1 MTINLDPIKMKL
13 LITAI
18 CFSFSA
24 LIYAQDDKKDVLF
37 TVDGEPVMTAEFERV
52 YNKNLDLVKDE
63 SQKDIDAYLELF
75 VNYKLKVKDAK
86 RLGLDEDAQYV
97 KEFNNY
103 KNQLSKNYMT
113 DNKVTD
119 KLVKEAYER
128 ISNDV
133 KASHILIMLDENE
146 TDTTEVYKRLLDLRT
161 RVLAE
166 GFEAVQK
173 EVHDRETVF
182 AEDLGWF
189 SGFKMVY
196 PFETE
201 AYNTE
206 VGEVSMPFRSKFG
219 FHIVK
224 VLDKRKSLGEVTVA
238 HIMIAKKQQDST
250 IDPEARIKQIYGKL
264 EQGEK
269 FESLAKQ
276 FSDDNS
282 SSTKGGE
289 LAPFSGG
296 QLSSKAFEDVAF
308 SLNQK
313 NDISE
318 PFESEFGWHIIKLID
333 KKEMQSF
340 EEMKSELE
348 SRVKRDSRSQLISSA
363 MAKKLKTEYE
373 IKDNPEALTYFS
385 STINTDFFN
394 RAWTIPEK
402 MQGEKILFKIK
413 DEAFTYQVFAE
424 YLLSAQRNYVNKPL
438 KSEVVI
444 SKEYDAFLERKM
456 LQYKEEHLEAEND
469 DFAHVLQE
477 YRDGLLLF
485 DLMEQEIWNKAT
497 KDTLGLQAF
506 FDAHQSDYVWNE
518 RADGTLLTS
527 ASEKEI
533 SKARKDL
540 KKGASIE
547 KVLTER
553 NAKNASNI
561 LATNQVFEQ
570 GDQALPENYTF
581 KNGVSDVFKHNDAY
595 HILICNTI
603 MLAGDKSLKEAR
615 GRVVS
620 DYQNQLEKDWL
631 ESLNERYEVEINN
644 ASLQQIKSKLNR

>member
-1 MTINLDPIKMKL
+1 MKL

-18 CFSFSA
+18 CLSFSV
-24 LIYAQDDKKDVLF
+24 LIYAQEDKKDVLF
-37 TVDGEPVMTAEFERV
+37 TVDGEPVMTSEFQRV

-86 RLGLDEDAQYV
+86 RLGLDKDAQYV

-119 KLVKEAYER
+119 KLVKEAYDR
-128 ISNDV
+128 ISNEV

-146 TDTTEVYKRLLDLRT
+146 TDTTQVYNRLLELRQ
-161 RVLAE
+161 RVLDE
-166 GFEAVQK
+166 GFAPVQK

-201 AYNTE
+201 AYNTKL
-206 VGEVSMPFRSKFG
+206 GEVSMPFRSKFG

-224 VLDKRKSLGEVTVA
+224 VWDKRKSLGEVAVA
-238 HIMIAKKQQDST
+238 HIMIAKQQQDST
-250 IDPEARIKQIYGKL
+250 IDPETRIQQIYGKI

-282 SSTKGGE
+282 SSSKGGE

-308 SLNQK
+308 SLENK
-313 NDISE
+313 NDISK
-318 PFESEFGWHIIKLID
+318 PFQSEYGWHIIKLID

-340 EEMKSELE
+340 EDMQSELE
-348 SRVKRDSRSQLISSA
+348 SRVKRDSRSQLINSA
-363 MAKKLKTEYE
+363 MVKKLKEKYQ
-373 IKDNPEALTYFS
+373 IKDHPEALTYFAG
-385 STINTDFFN
+385 TINEDFFKRTWN
-394 RAWTIPEK
+394 IPE
-402 MQGEKILFKIK
+402 QIESDKIILKIK
-413 DEAFTYQVFAE
+413 DDSYTYRDFAD
-424 YLLSAQRNYVNKPL
+424 YLMSAQRNYSNKPL
-438 KSEVVI
+438 KPEVVVN
-444 SKEYDAFLERKM
+444 KEYEAFLERKL
-456 LQYKEEHLEAEND
+456 LQYQEAHLEEENE

-497 KDTLGLQAF
+497 KDSLGLQAF
-506 FDAHQSDYVWNE
+506 FDTHQSDYVWKD
-518 RADGTLLTS
+518 RADGSLLTS

-533 SKARKDL
+533 SKARKAL
-540 KKGASIE
+540 KKGDSIE
-547 KVLTER
+547 AVLTER
-553 NAKNASNI
+553 NKNNASNI

-570 GDQALPENYTF
+570 GDQALPETYNF
-581 KNGVSDVFKHNDAY
+581 KNGISEIFEHNDAY
-595 HILICNTI
+595 HILITNEI
-603 MLAGDKSLKEAR
+603 LPAGAKTLKEAR

-631 ESLNERYEVEINN
+631 TNLHERYTVEINK
-644 ASLQQIKSKLNR
+644 AALQQVKLKLQK